1 MAAVQG
7 IDVSQWQ
14 GVIDFEKVKA
24 SGIEFVI
31 IRAGYGRTVEQRD
44 PYFEKNYTGAKAAG
58 LKVGA
63 YWYSYA
69 DSVEDAK
76 KEAATCLEVIKG
88 KQFEYPIYFDLEEQ
102 KQFARGKTFCSDL
115 VKAFCNTL
123 EAAGYFAGL
132 YISRSPL
139 TTHITTEVANRYAVW
154 VAEYGHKLN
163 YSGNYGMWQNT
174 SAWRVGG
181 ISGNVDHDFCYVD
194 YPSIIKNK
202 GLNGFKKSG
211 SIANADK
218 KPAAPKTYTVKKGDT
233 LTAIA
238 KKYKT
243 TVKKLVALNGIKDAN
258 LIYPGQVLKVNE

>member
-1 MAAVQG
+1 MGAVKG
-7 IDVSQWQ
+7 IDVSYYQ

-24 SGIEFVI
+24 SGIDFVI
-31 IRAGYGRTVEQRD
+31 IRAGYGRVFEQRD
-44 PYFEKNYTGAKAAG
+44 INFERNYKCAKAAG

-76 KEAATCLEVIKG
+76 KEAAVCLEVIKG
-88 KQFEYPIYFDLEEQ
+88 KTFDYPIYFDLEEP
-102 KQFARGKTFCSDL
+102 KQFARGKTFCSNL

-154 VAEYGHKLN
+154 VAEYGYKLN

-174 SAWRVGG
+174 STARIPG
-181 ISGNVDHDFCYVD
+181 IAGNVDHDFCYID

-202 GLNGFKKSG
+202 GLNGFKAAG
-211 SIANADK
+211 VNTT
-218 KPAAPKTYTVKKGDT
+218 KPAPKTYTVKKGDT

-243 TVKKLVALNGIKDAN
+243 TIKKLVALNGIKDAN
-258 LIYPGQVLKVNE
+258 KIYPGQVLKVNE